1 MDNHDLIRRAED
13 LHQRSI
19 NQGIVTH
26 TNFLT
31 PAEQYTLKNIP
42 HLSPGLHTSGGGADC
57 ERQAVFFLPEYL
69 SPADFD
75 PQDYLTAFHVLC
87 RFAQPG
93 HRDILGS
100 LLGLGIARWSLGDI
114 YTRGEE
120 AWFFCLPSVADHITR
135 ELTHVGR
142 GGAKVT
148 ELPLAYVP
156 PPERQREELSF
167 TASSLRLDVLLAGT
181 FRLSRDKAAES
192 IATGL
197 VSLNYTICQKP
208 AALLAPGD
216 VFSLRGHGKARLA
229 ELGGKSRKDR
239 TFVTVEK
246 YL

>member
-1 MDNHDLIRRAED
+1 MDNQDLIRRAED

-31 PAEQYTLKNIP
+31 PAEQYTLNTIR
-42 HLSPGLHTSGGGADC
+42 HLSADLYLSGGGADC
-57 ERQAVFFLPEYL
+57 ERQAAFFLPDYL

-120 AWFFCLPSVADHITR
+120 AWFFCLPSVADHIAR

-148 ELPLAYVP
+148 ELPLAHVP
-156 PPERQREELSF
+156 PPERQREAVSF

-181 FRLSRDKAAES
+181 FRLSRDKAAET
-192 IATGL
+192 IAAGL
-197 VSLNYTICQKP
+197 VSLNHTICQKP
-208 AALLAPGD
+208 AALLTPGD